1 MFLPKDKALQDHGLS
16 ETKGKLHFFWSIPIA
31 LAAGG
36 VSKMPNRNF
45 HHIIV
50 TGLAGLFP
58 IIVGFVS
65 IALGGNAYVVGFLGL
80 ITWGIGLFGAMLQ
93 PRIYINQ
100 PDHSVLEKHEE
111 KFREE
116 LKRSKEENRK
126 VYEENIKLKDE
137 HSRTREE
144 YIRFREE
151 GTRLKDENSRLKKDI
166 DYLKQLVTK
175 KSQSSDPALEEAR
188 KDSESKIGELS
199 SKNFSLMREI
209 DGLKF
214 QLATERKSRDQL
226 TEEVSRLKLSKGSNE
241 TTDFERLVKSL
252 QNSRAV
258 LETRISE
265 RDEYIV
271 AVLALM
277 RKIAELVPRIEEQL
291 SRVIQHT
298 EASAIEI
305 GDKVKYIY
313 EKAQEH
319 LEESNEIS
327 KQFSGKSIIDPDGKE
342 RPSLSS
348 VLTRA
353 LQLLKDMTEMLEE
366 NSKLNIEYSKSI
378 EVILENTATINKI
391 TEDIQY
397 ISDQTNLLALNA
409 AIEAARAGEHGR
421 GFSVVAEEV
430 RKLSDRT
437 NQASSDITQIVGK
450 VNDSV
455 AQISHSLTE
464 NLQKTT
470 AKKEHVDNAVQSLVG
485 SAKDS
490 TAVFSKLV
498 DGAVVSSESVAH
510 NIDQIILSL
519 QFQDVTRQ
527 EIEGA
532 LTPLKNIGTIADNL
546 IHRSDDQAEIPIEIP
561 PLQPTAS
568 VPTNARQKSD
578 PSPSSDKKPALMQGL
593 KPEGTSNVKII
604 NSQSKPANPMDIKLE
619 PSASSSKKTE
629 GTQENDGEDKSLTS
643 GEVVFF

>member
-1 MFLPKDKALQDHGLS
+1 MTTVFPSSSDCLS
-16 ETKGKLHFFWSIPIA
+16 ARGASRMANTNKQF
-31 LAAGG
+31 
-36 VSKMPNRNF
+36 
-45 HHIIV
+45 IIV
-50 TGLAGLFP
+50 TGLIGLVP
-58 IIVGFVS
+58 VAIGFV
-65 IALGGNAYVVGFLGL
+65 ALIMGINGYLLGL
-80 ITWGIGLFGAMLQ
+80 LTILTWAIGIIGALIQ
-93 PRIYINQ
+93 PRTATNELDPQILAKQ
-100 PDHSVLEKHEE
+100 EE
-111 KFREE
+111 KFKNE
-116 LKRSKEENRK
+116 LNRTSEEN
-126 VYEENIKLKDE
+126 D
-137 HSRTREE
+137 
-144 YIRFREE
+144 
-151 GTRLKDENSRLKKDI
+151 RLKKDI
-166 DYLKQLVTK
+166 DYLKKLAAQRT
-175 KSQSSDPALEEAR
+175 SSNETTSDESR
-188 KDSESKIGELS
+188 KETDLKIGELS
-199 SKNFSLMREI
+199 GKNFSLMREI

-214 QLATERKSRDQL
+214 QLATERKAREQL
-226 TEEVSRLKLSKGSNE
+226 TEEISRLKLSKGSHE
-241 TTDFERLVKSL
+241 VSDFERLITSL
-252 QNSRAV
+252 QNSRAI
-258 LETRISE
+258 LESRITE

-271 AVLALM
+271 AVLSLM

-319 LEESNEIS
+319 LQESNEIS
-327 KQFSGKSIIDPDGKE
+327 KQFSGKSILDSDGKE

-546 IHRSDDQAEIPIEIP
+546 IH
-561 PLQPTAS
+561 
-568 VPTNARQKSD
+568 KSD
-578 PSPSSDKKPALMQGL
+578 GLPEVPNASIQSPSLSPAIQKPTVDFNASMLEKKPAPVQSL
-593 KPEGTSNVKII
+593 KTDGTNNNLKII
-604 NSQSKPANPMDIKLE
+604 NNASKSSGSDLKLDKPSHPSSQ
-619 PSASSSKKTE
+619 T
-629 GTQENDGEDKSLTS
+629 TENDAEGEGEDKSLTS